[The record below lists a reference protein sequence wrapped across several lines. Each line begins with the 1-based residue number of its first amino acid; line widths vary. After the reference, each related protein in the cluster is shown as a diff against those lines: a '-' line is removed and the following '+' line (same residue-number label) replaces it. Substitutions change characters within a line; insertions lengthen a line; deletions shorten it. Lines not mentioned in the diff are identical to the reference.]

1 MVTLNH
7 SCPCQILTNTVP
19 LTQNNS
25 QPSYANCCQP
35 LHQSL
40 QTGQQFAQTA
50 EQLMRSRYSAFV
62 LQNIDYIVAT
72 TLPSQQP
79 LLDILAIK
87 TWAQETNWSGLEII
101 SHNPQIGKRHAQVE
115 FKAYFTTAEGLQ
127 CHHELSAFVK
137 IKVKSSDESAKN
149 AKEKT
154 LEKWFFID
162 PTVDMVISGKAISQ
176 KQPCICGSGEKFK
189 RCCGRFL

>member
-1 MVTLNH
+1 MKNAILY
-7 SCPCQILTNTVP
+7 CPCRQNPHSTLSQSTHP
-19 LTQNNS
+19 LPIYTQ
-25 QPSYANCCQP
+25 CCQP
-35 LHQSL
+35 LH
-40 QTGQQFAQTA
+40 TGQQLATTA

-79 LLDILAIK
+79 LLDTLAIR
-87 TWAQETNWSGLEII
+87 TWAKETNWVGLEIVH
-101 SHNPQIGKRHAQVE
+101 HNPKIGKRHAQVE

-137 IKVKSSDESAKN
+137 IKVKNGDKIAE
-149 AKEKT
+149 EKT
-154 LEKWFFID
+154 IEKWFFID
-162 PTVDMVISGKAISQ
+162 PTVDMVISGKAVSQ